1 MFLYY
6 QAIAVV
12 SLLGNLLGLE
22 ISREITKKNNNLRS
36 GKTVQALNNTNDI
49 ENGVNIKLN
58 DILKNIQNVKFFEML
73 DDYVLPSS
81 IHTELKIKKS
91 IYVHTEAIK
100 SVGMTLASQFNASFS
115 CMKLGDTFDPTTLW

>member
-81 IHTELKIKKS
+81 IHTDLKNKKS
-91 IYVHTEAIK
+91 YYVHTEAIK
-100 SVGMTLASQFNASFS
+100 YVGL
-115 CMKLGDTFDPTTLW
+115 TF